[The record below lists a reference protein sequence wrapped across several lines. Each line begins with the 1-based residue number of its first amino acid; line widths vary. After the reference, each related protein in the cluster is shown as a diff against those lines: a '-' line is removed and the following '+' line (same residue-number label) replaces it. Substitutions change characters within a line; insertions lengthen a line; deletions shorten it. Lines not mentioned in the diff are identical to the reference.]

1 MSYWAIPFN
10 SHTPLIEGFSLK
22 FTPLE
27 IGRSECQHN
36 YPFGPPPRKLPL
48 LTPHP
53 KNSYTFNTGDAY
65 KMDLFFVTLI
75 QSFP

>member
-27 IGRSECQHN
+27 KDQSADTIIPLVHPLGN
-36 YPFGPPPRKLPL
+36 YPYLPPQ
-48 LTPHP
+48 P